1 MNIKRFGKT
10 KEEDDILE
18 KIKSREIVQEI
29 LNFGV
34 TQNQITQII
43 GLLALEL
50 EDNQLMKNLTEVI
63 KQPETPKIITE

>member
-10 KEEDDILE
+10 EEEDDILE